1 MALRDGIGAPI
12 SGANAAALHTIL
24 SNLMQNAVKY
34 SGGAGNVELDLR
46 CDGGNY
52 VIAVSDHGPGI
63 TPEECDAIFQP
74 YWRSK
79 QAGGVAGPGL
89 GLPVARPAARPL
101 GGHIWVAA
109 SGEGRGD
116 LGDGTGRER

>member
-1 MALRDGIGAPI
+1 
-12 SGANAAALHTIL
+12 
-24 SNLMQNAVKY
+24 MQNAVKY

-63 TPEECDAIFQP
+63 PPEECEAIFQP

-79 QAGGVAGPGL
+79 QTEGVAGTGL
-89 GLPVARPAARPL
+89 GLPVARSAARSLGGELWVQASEEGKGASFVVRWPAPAACPAPAEA
-101 GGHIWVAA
+101 H
-109 SGEGRGD
+109 
-116 LGDGTGRER
+116 RESVVPGKSVSERED

>member
-1 MALRDGIGAPI
+1 
-12 SGANAAALHTIL
+12 
-24 SNLMQNAVKY
+24 MQNAVKY

-63 TPEECDAIFQP
+63 PPEECEAIFQP

-79 QAGGVAGPGL
+79 QTEGVAGTGL
-89 GLPVARPAARPL
+89 GLPVARSAARSL
-101 GGHIWVAA
+101 GGELRSEEHTSELQSLMRTSYAVFCLKNKHNTPRIHA
-109 SGEGRGD
+109 SQD
-116 LGDGTGRER
+116 

>member
-63 TPEECDAIFQP
+63 PPEECDAIFPP
-74 YWRSK
+74 YWPSK
-79 QAGGVAGPGL
+79 QAEIGRASCRARVLQYVEKSVVAG
-89 GLPVARPAARPL
+89 
-101 GGHIWVAA
+101 
-109 SGEGRGD
+109 
-116 LGDGTGRER
+116 